1 MTLRIFHALE
11 YVDSS
16 RTKCT
21 PKADPWHLCDIVCGW
36 RVWLSVCV
44 RPCDATRYGL
54 NWIANITETIHDS
67 AKPQSQNQNGLM
79 DWKKFNWNRHSYEI
93 YSCFSSYIYF
103 FSFLFSFYY
112 WNEGILMNISKERSI
127 QRDSSMRFFT
137 PAHFGWTFWNYSL
150 LLLCIEI
157 DITKKIAET
166 SRSFG
171 KLVQIFEHVSFRWHL
186 SPN

>member
-79 DWKKFNWNRHSYEI
+79 DWKKFNWNRHSYEFI
-93 YSCFSSYIYF
+93 YLFFLVFVLILLLKWRNFDEYF
-103 FSFLFSFYY
+103 
-112 WNEGILMNISKERSI
+112 ERTLHTE
-127 QRDSSMRFFT
+127 RFFYEIL
-137 PAHFGWTFWNYSL
+137 HSSTFWLNILKL
-150 LLLCIEI
+150 LTFAAVYW
-157 DITKKIAET
+157 DWHHQKNSWNKPKFRKIGAN
-166 SRSFG
+166 
-171 KLVQIFEHVSFRWHL
+171 FRTCFI
-186 SPN
+186 SMTFIS

>member
-21 PKADPWHLCDIVCGW
+21 PKADPWHLCDIVWGW

-112 WNEGILMNISKERSI
+112 WNEGILMNISKELHTE
-127 QRDSSMRFFT
+127 RFFYEIL
-137 PAHFGWTFWNYSL
+137 HSSTFWLNILKL
-150 LLLCIEI
+150 LTFAAVYW
-157 DITKKIAET
+157 DWHHQKNSWNKPKFRKIGAN
-166 SRSFG
+166 
-171 KLVQIFEHVSFRWHL
+171 FRTCFI
-186 SPN
+186 SMTFIS